1 MAARD
6 GADCGMGSAAHGGVD
21 DLLLCVL
28 VLRARGL
35 ASAAP
40 LGAVRCEAHWRG
52 AAART
57 RGARAARQGNAT
69 ERSWRG
75 EPLRFAAPAALPDDP
90 LALQLLNGALD
101 ELLGAA
107 ELPVR

>member
-6 GADCGMGSAAHGGVD
+6 GAGGALGCTSSVD

-57 RGARAARQGNAT
+57 RGARAAKQGNAA

-75 EPLRFAAPAALPDDP
+75 EPLRFAAPPSLPAAEP
-90 LALQLLNGALD
+90 LALLLLNGTRD
-101 ELLGAA
+101 ELLGSA
-107 ELPVR
+107 ELPAR